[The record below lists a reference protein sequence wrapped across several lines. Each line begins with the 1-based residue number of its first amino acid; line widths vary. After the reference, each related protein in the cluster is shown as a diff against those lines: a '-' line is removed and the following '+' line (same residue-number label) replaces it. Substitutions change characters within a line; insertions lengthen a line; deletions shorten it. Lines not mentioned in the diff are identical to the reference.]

1 MGLDAVELVLAVE
14 DEFRIV
20 IPNGAA
26 SKFVLVGDLHAFA
39 VQALRARGEPADPA
53 EVWGRLKRVFM
64 AKFAFR
70 EEQVV
75 PEAHLVYDLG
85 LD

>member
-1 MGLDAVELVLAVE
+1 MGLDTVELVMAVE

-20 IPNGAA
+20 IPNEVA

-39 VQALRARGEPADPA
+39 VQALRDRGDPANPA

-64 AKFAFR
+64 DKFAFR
-70 EEQVV
+70 KEQVV